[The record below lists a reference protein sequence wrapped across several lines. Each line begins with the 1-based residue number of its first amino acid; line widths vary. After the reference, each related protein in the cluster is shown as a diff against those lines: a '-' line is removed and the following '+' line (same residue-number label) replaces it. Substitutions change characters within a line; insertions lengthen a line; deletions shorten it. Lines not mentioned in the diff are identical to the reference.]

1 MRMERKGVKRGVSV
15 YSYAGEYGV
24 TMTLEDIFADI
35 HSMGARGLEILG
47 NSHIP
52 DYPNPSEAWIER
64 WFELMEKYD
73 LVPVEYGHWVDSRL
87 YQGRELSTEESLEML
102 IRDFKIANRLGFP
115 ILRTKLGVID
125 ETLTPVKNWKEF
137 ITAALPYAEKYNVV
151 MCPEIHEPTTLD
163 SAMVQEYC
171 EFIDKTGTKHFG
183 LNIDFGIF
191 REKELP
197 KDQMDPGRP
206 PMEHSKPEELGP
218 YLPYVY
224 CCHAKFI
231 EMSDDLEEIYI
242 PYDRIIA
249 VLQENNWD
257 GYVLSEYE
265 GFHRGQPGVA
275 SDQVRRQHAM
285 LKRLIGE

>member
-115 ILRTKLGVID
+115 S
-125 ETLTPVKNWKEF
+125 
-137 ITAALPYAEKYNVV
+137 
-151 MCPEIHEPTTLD
+151 
-163 SAMVQEYC
+163 SAPSLV
-171 EFIDKTGTKHFG
+171 
-183 LNIDFGIF
+183 
-191 REKELP
+191 
-197 KDQMDPGRP
+197 
-206 PMEHSKPEELGP
+206 
-218 YLPYVY
+218 
-224 CCHAKFI
+224 
-231 EMSDDLEEIYI
+231 
-242 PYDRIIA
+242 
-249 VLQENNWD
+249 
-257 GYVLSEYE
+257 
-265 GFHRGQPGVA
+265 
-275 SDQVRRQHAM
+275 
-285 LKRLIGE
+285 